1 MFGVTTSDDYQPV
14 TWVGRHPVDVT
25 TLLVAVHV
33 LLMVLTCFVV
43 AFGGAGYLPLFIFDS
58 AQVLAQGRVWQ
69 IATYAFVHAPYS
81 GMALFWFAIEMYML
95 FMFGREVERSIGRR
109 AFIWLYALL
118 LWVPTVFLLLA
129 GLWGRFGMAGSA
141 MVHFGIFM
149 AFAAI
154 CPNVE
159 MFFLRIQVKW
169 IALILIAIGTLA
181 ALANH
186 DWAGLI
192 TLWTTTATAVAFT
205 RLRGIGPELV
215 WWNDLKSRWQ
225 PKPKFRVVPRSAPR
239 RTDEAENVHESIDPV
254 LEKISKQG
262 INSLTA
268 LERRA
273 LDRARA
279 RLLKKSP

>member
-25 TLLVAVHV
+25 TLLVAIHV

-43 AFGGAGYLPLFIFDS
+43 AFGGAAYLPLFIFDS
-58 AQVLAQGRVWQ
+58 AQVLALGRVWQ
-69 IATYAFVHAPYS
+69 IATYAFVHAPYP
-81 GMALFWFAIEMYML
+81 GTALLWFAFEMVML
-95 FMFGREVERSIGRR
+95 FMFGRDVERSIGRR
-109 AFIWLYALL
+109 AFVGLYVLL

-129 GLWGRFGMAGSA
+129 GLGGRFGLAGSTII
-141 MVHFGIFM
+141 HFGIFL

-154 CPNVE
+154 YPNVE
-159 MFFLRIQVKW
+159 MFFLRIQAKW
-169 IALILIAIGTLA
+169 IALIAIAIGTLA

-186 DWAGLI
+186 DWAEII
-192 TLWTTTATAVAFT
+192 TLWTTLATAVTFI

-215 WWNDLKSRWQ
+215 WWNDLKSRLQ
-225 PKPKFRVVPRSAPR
+225 PKPKFQVVPRPAPR
-239 RTDEAENVHESIDPV
+239 RAVEPENVHESIDPV
-254 LEKISKQG
+254 LEKISKHG

-268 LERRA
+268 SERKA

-279 RLLKKSP
+279 RLLKKSK